1 MALIDK
7 LQDSVFGLKGVTPAL
22 RAGATKQSPIHAF
35 DPTPGSQGDEI
46 YNMKSDL
53 DLDGKKPATYRD
65 NAPEG
70 ASF

>member
-7 LQDSVFGLKGVTPAL
+7 LQTSVYGLKGETPAV
-22 RAGATKQSPIHAF
+22 RAGATSKSSIHAF
-35 DPTPGSQGDEI
+35 DPKPGSQGDEV
-46 YNMKSDL
+46 YNMKSNL
-53 DLDGKKPATYRD
+53 DLDGKKPVTYRD